1 MPGHERDMI
10 SVGFILGA
18 LALLAVPGP
27 TNALMLVAGTQG
39 GISHA
44 LAAAGAATL
53 GYLLA
58 VTLLGS
64 VIGPLLLDHPVLV
77 NAIHLGAAGYLLIA
91 AWRLWRTDASS
102 IGQSRI
108 VVSPGAVFLTTLLN
122 PKAVIIAF
130 ALMPEGWTEQA
141 STAIPHLVALCGL
154 VFGISTLWSLL
165 GRLLRNSLERT
176 GAGKLTSRLGA
187 IILGLFGVTIAIAS
201 LSR

>member
-1 MPGHERDMI
+1 MVSI
-10 SVGFILGA
+10 GFILGA
-18 LALLAVPGP
+18 LTLLAVPGP

-58 VTLLGS
+58 VTLLGG
-64 VIGPLLLDHPVLV
+64 VIGPLLLEQPVLM
-77 NAIHLGAAGYLLIA
+77 NAIRFAAAGYLLIA
-91 AWRLWRTDASS
+91 AWRLWQTEASS
-102 IGQSRI
+102 IGRNRI

-130 ALMPEGWTEQA
+130 TLMPEGWTA
-141 STAIPHLVALCGL
+141 KTGAAIPHLVVLCGL
-154 VFGISTLWSLL
+154 VFGISTLWGLL
-165 GRLLRNSLERT
+165 GRLLRSSLERT

-187 IILGLFGVTIAIAS
+187 IILGLFGVAVAIAS